1 MSFISDMIS
10 DVLIVINMGRKNEI
24 GNSTS
29 LVDQYRKQLGLK
41 NFWNTICFQ
50 LLYFITGRH
59 EKKIVTERRKEIKR
73 LQSEQETVS
82 YWKVRL
88 WYVSKL
94 ELFQFV
100 SFVWINRWFIFRK
113 YSSDFGLEIVVGM
126 YQTRTSVL
134 SSETI

>member
-41 NFWNTICFQ
+41 NFCNTICFQ

-59 EKKIVTERRKEIKR
+59 EKKIVTERRKEVKR

-88 WYVSKL
+88 
-94 ELFQFV
+94 
-100 SFVWINRWFIFRK
+100 
-113 YSSDFGLEIVVGM
+113 
-126 YQTRTSVL
+126 
-134 SSETI
+134 